1 MAHPPPPP
9 LPDLDLEA
17 LPVPFRMQPGL
28 RRLGPGERHLSALVP
43 GSPLWRAKQ
52 AVVAAGASRLAVPG
66 FDAGPALATLRERAA
81 LEGVPAT
88 EPVEL
93 AFEQDFAIL
102 EAAGA
107 TLPWLCVCVPSHWA
121 PEDKLGLPLAAVH
134 APVPDAAVL
143 QAASAALAQLV
154 TSGAEWERFVWTIT
168 PDAAHD
174 QHPVRHRRAPWPDGT
189 DPAAFAAACWLRTE
203 RQTFLPVRGVPGQ
216 ALFTIHV
223 RVRPLAQAV
232 ATPAA
237 AARLA
242 ASLAS
247 MSEAVLAYKNLAPA
261 RAPLLAWLARREA
274 AWN

>member
-9 LPDLDLEA
+9 PLDLDLEA

-28 RRLGPGERHLSALVP
+28 RRLGPGARHLSALVP
-43 GSPLWRAKQ
+43 GSRLWQAKQ
-52 AVVAAGASRLAVPG
+52 AVVAAGASRLALPG
-66 FDAGPALATLRERAA
+66 FDAAPALAALRERAA
-81 LEGVPAT
+81 MEGVPAT
-88 EPVEL
+88 KPLEL

-102 EAAGA
+102 EADGG

-134 APVPDAAVL
+134 APGPDAAML
-143 QAASAALAQLV
+143 QTASAALTRLV
-154 TSGAEWERFVWTIT
+154 TSGDEWERFVWTIT
-168 PDAAHD
+168 PDAAYD
-174 QHPVRHRRAPWPDGT
+174 QHPARHRRVPWPEAG

-203 RQTFLPVRGVPGQ
+203 RQTFLPVPDAPGQ

-223 RVRPLAQAV
+223 RLRPLTEAV
-232 ATPAA
+232 GSPAA

-242 ASLAS
+242 ACLAS

-261 RAPLLAWLARREA
+261 RALLLAWLRQREA